1 MPKTLDATFDPGSR
15 WAPVEEGTYP
25 AHIASLSTKEVNTR
39 AGEAIIVNMTYKV
52 AREVDEMTQL
62 LWEMDGYEY
71 LKDQSGQRIPLKNG
85 DGEQQISSCN
95 HLRDKTFYDN
105 GFFIFT
111 DTSSSSKNRRYFE
124 LLDNLNINCEENTVE
139 GKKVKQLV
147 LIEEEDVV
155 GKPVQITIKKHEF
168 VTTETKHLPYDQQ
181 EKRSTFKVNSV
192 VTWADGQQL
201 SMDEIE
207 DDVPF

>member
-1 MPKTLDATFDPGSR
+1 M
-15 WAPVEEGTYP
+15 
-25 AHIASLSTKEVNTR
+25 
-39 AGEAIIVNMTYKV
+39 
-52 AREVDEMTQL
+52 
-62 LWEMDGYEY
+62 YEY

-124 LLDNLNINCEENTVE
+124 LLDNLGIDCKENTVE
-139 GKKVKQLV
+139 GIKGKQLV

-155 GKPVQITIKKHEF
+155 GLPCYVRIKREEWVDKK
-168 VTTETKHLPYDQQ
+168 TN
-181 EKRSTFKVNSV
+181 EKRGAWKANRVFPWSEGSR
-192 VTWADGQQL
+192 L
-201 SMDEIE
+201 SPEEVDPNA
-207 DDVPF
+207 DVPF